1 MENVNAPLLI
11 SSESITDNIS
21 DMSEIFYQ
29 INHIASANTWY
40 HRQLEEDSESLLSTI
55 YGYSI
60 NSLCS
65 NELSIHVN
73 DMINIYLVNKT
84 YILNGG
90 CYTKTHLMITLNF
103 DIFDELFALNNH
115 NLKFI
120 DLINVEK
127 KKNSKEI
134 KMLYMINFS
143 TNNDI
148 LRFNLLNYE
157 KNIYKYLKRIIW
169 LDNEFVDIKIFD
181 IYENDITSNILEY
194 IKKESHDNLINNDS
208 IIIPTT
214 PVKKQ
219 KK

>member
-1 MENVNAPLLI
+1 MCF
-11 SSESITDNIS
+11 IT
-21 DMSEIFYQ
+21 FF
-29 INHIASANTWY
+29 
-40 HRQLEEDSESLLSTI
+40 
-55 YGYSI
+55 GY
-60 NSLCS
+60 
-65 NELSIHVN
+65 
-73 DMINIYLVNKT
+73 
-84 YILNGG
+84 
-90 CYTKTHLMITLNF
+90 
-103 DIFDELFALNNH
+103 
-115 NLKFI
+115 
-120 DLINVEK
+120 
-127 KKNSKEI
+127 
-134 KMLYMINFS
+134 
-143 TNNDI
+143 